1 MEYAYDVLVPSEWAG
16 ENSFPTSLDDDIE
29 IIMNNLHETLI
40 PLMRENALQ
49 EARAIEAAKKLILV

>member
-1 MEYAYDVLVPSEWAG
+1 MEYAYDVLVPFEWAG

-29 IIMNNLHETLI
+29 IIINNLHETLI

-49 EARAIEAAKKLILV
+49 EARAIEVAKKLILV